1 LEDEIPDLKASQI
14 IENSIRP
21 HVNDDQLFE
30 AVKAFY
36 IESQKAIDG
45 SLIDDL
51 QNIFQTNT
59 EFSMIFW
66 NIIFGILGIIT

>member
-1 LEDEIPDLKASQI
+1 LKASQI
-14 IENSIRP
+14 IENAIRP
-21 HVNDDQLFE
+21 HVNDGQLFE

-36 IESQKAIDG
+36 VESQKTIDG

-51 QNIFQTNT
+51 QNLFRTNT

-66 NIIFGILGIIT
+66 NSIFGILGILT